1 MADTLRE
8 IERKYEAGGPA
19 AAASLPDLSR
29 VAGVATV
36 TDEGTHELDAVYY
49 DTADR
54 RLAAAGI
61 TLRRRTGGSD
71 EGWHLKLPVAPGVRD
86 EIRAPLSPDVPRAL
100 ASLVRARVRRAGLVP
115 LVRIRSR
122 REVSRLLDPQGT
134 LLAEASADKVR
145 ADRIGDGGR
154 SARWTEFEVE
164 LGSGT
169 DPAFLDTVEECL
181 LEEGLRPS
189 DAPSKLARALQET
202 EGGKKAGEKAGEKEA
217 KKETKKPGKKGDR
230 GPVTAGD
237 HVLAYVRRQIDALL
251 AYDTAVRRDTED
263 SVHQM
268 RVATRRLRSAFRTYR
283 DVLDREV
290 TDPLGAELKW
300 LAEELG
306 ADRDREVVAER
317 LKEALGELPGT
328 LVLGPVRARLRI
340 YAAGR
345 AQSTRKRLAAL
356 LDSDRYLTLLDALD
370 ALLAGPPLR
379 RAAALP
385 APEVLAGAV
394 LHDYERLAGRVEH
407 ALATGRGPERDTAL
421 HDARKAA
428 KRARYAAEAATPA
441 LGKPAKRFTRRMK
454 DVQSLLGDHQDS
466 VMTRTALRTLAAEAH
481 AAGESTFTLGLLYGR
496 EERRAAWDEV
506 ELQLVWRK
514 ASRKRYRADL
524 GA

>member
-8 IERKYEAGGPA
+8 IERKYEAGNHAGG
-19 AAASLPDLSR
+19 ASLPDLSR
-29 VAGVATV
+29 VAGVASV
-36 TDEGTHELDAVYY
+36 TDEGTHKLDAVYY

-71 EGWHLKLPVAPGVRD
+71 EGWHLKLPVAPNVRD

-100 ASLVRARVRRAGLVP
+100 AALVRARVRQAALVP

-122 REVSRLLDPQGT
+122 REVSRLLDARGT

-145 ADRIGDGGR
+145 ADRLGDGGR

-181 LEEGLRPS
+181 LEEGLSPS

-202 EGGKKAGEKAGEKEA
+202 GDGKKAE
-217 KKETKKPGKKGDR
+217 KPGKKGHR
-230 GPVTAGD
+230 GPATAGD
-237 HVLAYVRRQIDALL
+237 HVLAYVRQQADALL
-251 AYDTAVRRDTED
+251 VYDTAVRRDAED

-283 DVLDREV
+283 DVLDRKV
-290 TDPLGAELKW
+290 TDPLGVELKW

-306 ADRDREVVAER
+306 ADRDREVIAAR
-317 LKEALGELPGT
+317 LQEDLAALPDA

-345 AQSTRKRLAAL
+345 VRGSRKRVLAL
-356 LDSDRYLTLLDALD
+356 LDGERYLALLDALD
-370 ALLAGPPLR
+370 ALLADPPLR
-379 RAAALP
+379 KAAALP

-407 ALATGRGPERDTAL
+407 ALATGRGPRRDTAL

-428 KRARYAAEAATPA
+428 KRARYAAEAAVPA
-441 LGKPAKRFTRRMK
+441 LGKPAKRFTSRMK
-454 DVQSLLGDHQDS
+454 KVQTLLGDHQDS

-496 EERRAAWDEV
+496 EERRAAWDET
-506 ELQLVWRK
+506 ELPLVWRK
-514 ASRKRYRADL
+514 ASRKRYRAKL
-524 GA
+524 RA

>member
-36 TDEGTHELDAVYY
+36 TDEGTHKLDAVYY

-100 ASLVRARVRRAGLVP
+100 TDLVRARIRRAGLVP

-145 ADRIGDGGR
+145 ADRLGDGGR

-189 DAPSKLARALQET
+189 DAPSKLARALVET
-202 EGGKKAGEKAGEKEA
+202 GEGKKAGKTAGKTEA
-217 KKETKKPGKKGDR
+217 KKPKKPKKKGDR

-237 HVLAYVRRQIDALL
+237 HVLAYVRRQADALL

-268 RVATRRLRSAFRTYR
+268 RIATRRLRSAFRTYR
-283 DVLDREV
+283 DVLDRKV

-317 LKEALGELPGT
+317 LKGALGALPDT

-340 YAAGR
+340 YATGR
-345 AQSTRKRLAAL
+345 AQGTGERLAAL

-370 ALLAGPPLR
+370 ALLADPPLR
-379 RAAALP
+379 KGAALP

-394 LHDYERLAGRVEH
+394 LHDYERLAGRVGH
-407 ALATGRGPERDTAL
+407 ALTTAPGPQRDTAL
-421 HDARKAA
+421 HEARKAA
-428 KRARYAAEAATPA
+428 KRARYAAEAAVPA
-441 LGKPAKRFTRRMK
+441 LGKPAKRFRSRMK
-454 DVQSLLGDHQDS
+454 DVQTLLGDHQDS
-466 VMTRTALRTLAAEAH
+466 VMARTVLRTLAAEAH

-496 EERRAAWDEV
+496 EERRAAWN
-506 ELQLVWRK
+506 ELELPMVWRK

-524 GA
+524 QS

>member
-36 TDEGTHELDAVYY
+36 TDEGTHKLDAVYY

-169 DPAFLDTVEECL
+169 DPAFLDTVEERL

-202 EGGKKAGEKAGEKEA
+202 GDGKKAGE
-217 KKETKKPGKKGDR
+217 KETKKPGKKGDR

-251 AYDTAVRRDTED
+251 AYDTAVRRDAED

-317 LKEALGELPGT
+317 LKEALGALPGT

-370 ALLAGPPLR
+370 ALLAGPPLC

-421 HDARKAA
+421 HEARKAA
-428 KRARYAAEAATPA
+428 KRARYAAEAAVPA

-466 VMTRTALRTLAAEAH
+466 VMTRTVLRTLAAEAH

-506 ELQLVWRK
+506 ELQMVWRK

>member
-8 IERKYEAGGPA
+8 VERKYEADTPA

-29 VAGVATV
+29 VAGVAAV
-36 TDEGTHELDAVYY
+36 TGEGPHKLDAVYY

-100 ASLVRARVRRAGLVP
+100 AALVRARVRHVPLVP

-122 REVSRLLDPQGT
+122 RTISRLLDAQGT

-145 ADRIGDGGR
+145 ADRLGDGGR

-164 LGSGT
+164 LGGGT
-169 DPAFLDTVEECL
+169 DPAFLDAVEKRL
-181 LEEGLRPS
+181 RKEGLHPS

-202 EGGKKAGEKAGEKEA
+202 AGKKKAEEKKAAEK
-217 KKETKKPGKKGDR
+217 KTETDR
-230 GPVTAGD
+230 GPATAGD
-237 HVLAYVRRQIDALL
+237 HVLAYVRQQTDALL
-251 AYDTAVRRDTED
+251 AYDTAVRRDAED

-268 RVATRRLRSAFRTYR
+268 RVATRRLRSVFRSYG
-283 DVLDREV
+283 DVLDRKV

-306 ADRDREVVAER
+306 ADRDREVVTAR
-317 LKEALGELPGT
+317 LKDSLAGLPGT
-328 LVLGPVRARLRI
+328 LALGPVRARLRI

-345 AQSTRKRLAAL
+345 ARGSRKRVLAL
-356 LDSDRYLTLLDALD
+356 LDGERYLALLDALD

-394 LHDYERLAGRVEH
+394 LHDYERLAGRVEK
-407 ALATGRGPERDTAL
+407 ALETGPGTARDTAL
-421 HDARKAA
+421 HEARKAA
-428 KRARYAAEAATPA
+428 KRARYAAEAARPA
-441 LGKPAKRFTRRMK
+441 LGKPAKRFTSRMK
-454 DVQSLLGDHQDS
+454 DVQTLLGDHQDS
-466 VMTRTALRTLAAEAH
+466 VMTRSALRALAVRSH

-496 EERRAAWDEV
+496 EEQSAARYER
-506 ELQLVWRK
+506 ELPEVWRE

-524 GA
+524 RP